1 MGKYQHITDPVH
13 AAVTAFMT
21 SYGNGSNYHPNS
33 DSGYYSRTATHYV
46 EMNDYD
52 GKKRFSFVKEID
64 EYYQTKYDYDYIR
77 ITPIDVLK
85 AIKICLQNDIPIYA
99 TYEYGSWFCV
109 TGRFNSNDKS
119 MYRVYNIDKIVNH
132 FI

>member
-21 SYGNGSNYHPNS
+21 SYAHGSIYHPHHDGAYR
-33 DSGYYSRTATHYV
+33 DSTCYV
-46 EMNDYD
+46 EMCDFN
-52 GKKRFSFVKEID
+52 GEKRFSFVKDIC
-64 EYYQTKYDYDYIR
+64 EYSKEKYDYDYIKVTR
-77 ITPIDVLK
+77 LDVLQ
-85 AIKICLQNDIPIYA
+85 AIKQCLNNDIPIYA
-99 TYEYGSWFCV
+99 TWQYGSWFGV
-109 TGRFNSNDKS
+109 TGEFNSRDKT